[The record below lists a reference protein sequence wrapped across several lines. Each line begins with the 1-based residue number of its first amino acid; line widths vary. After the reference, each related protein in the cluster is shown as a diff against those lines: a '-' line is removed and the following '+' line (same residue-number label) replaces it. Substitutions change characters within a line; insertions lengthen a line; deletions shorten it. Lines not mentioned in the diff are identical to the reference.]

1 MYVLEHKEEVR
12 HVLKECLSNESVI
25 FFPPHGMFNNTLQ
38 IILTYP
44 GLCLFHCCLSVIGVC
59 R

>member
-1 MYVLEHKEEVR
+1 MCVLEHKEEVR
-12 HVLKECLSNESVI
+12 HVLKECLSNESVK
-25 FFPPHGMFNNTLQ
+25 FFAHGMFNNTVQ

-44 GLCLFHCCLSVIGVC
+44 GLCLFHYCLSLIEVC